1 MQKTLKNKPQN
12 ALNFDNIVKIANR
25 SSMEEKRAKRA
36 ISAQR
41 KAYKVPSW
49 FSKLKPGSHGN
60 TPSQK
65 KAWKVVSDY
74 VRERDWKKYYGFCAD
89 GCGTRIEDWR
99 NGDCGHYLA
108 WSVCHGLFKYEL
120 TNLVLQSSN
129 CNRRSDGVIGHGLGE
144 ELKCRYNEGHLDWIE
159 LENEKYRGKKI
170 EEWELVEMVSKLRP
184 DLVVNE

>member
-1 MQKTLKNKPQN
+1 MSKPSRSKK
-12 ALNFDNIVKIANR
+12 ASGFDDIVKIANASSQGKKTVLR
-25 SSMEEKRAKRA
+25 S

-49 FSKLKPGSHGN
+49 FSKLPTGSHGN

-74 VRERDWKKYYGFCAD
+74 VRERDWKKYMGFCAD
-89 GCGTRIEDWR
+89 GCGTRIEDWH

-108 WSVCHGLFKYEL
+108 WASCNGLFKYEL
-120 TNLVLQSSN
+120 TNLVLQASN

-144 ELKCRYNEGHLDWIE
+144 ELKRRYNDGHLDWIG
-159 LENEKYRGKKI
+159 LENKKYHGKKI
-170 EEWELVEMVSKLRP
+170 EEWELVEMVARLRP
-184 DLVVNE
+184 DLVK

>member
-1 MQKTLKNKPQN
+1 MQKKMESHSKMKSD
-12 ALNFDNIVKIANR
+12 FSKIKDR
-25 SSMEEKRAKRA
+25 RKGKKRAPKDPP
-36 ISAQR
+36 
-41 KAYKVPSW
+41 YKVPSW

-74 VRERDWKKYYGFCAD
+74 VRERDWKKYHGFCAD

-108 WSVCHGLFKYEL
+108 WSVCHGLFKFCLE
-120 TNLVLQSSN
+120 NLVLQASN

-144 ELKCRYNEGHLDWIE
+144 ELKRRHGDNHLEWIE
-159 LENEKYRGKKI
+159 MENEKYRGKKI
-170 EEWELVEMVSKLRP
+170 EEWELVEMVARLRP
-184 DLVVNE
+184 DLATE